1 MQVAKLQEV
10 VVWKDGS
17 VFFFLRPNSEES
29 KAKPKQLILDHF
41 RRKDFRISQY

>member
-10 VVWKDGS
+10 VVWKDGG
-17 VFFFLRPNSEES
+17 VFLRQNSEES

>member
-17 VFFFLRPNSEES
+17 VFF
-29 KAKPKQLILDHF
+29 LDQIQKKVK
-41 RRKDFRISQY
+41 RNQSN

>member
-17 VFFFLRPNSEES
+17 VFFFRPNSEES

-41 RRKDFRISQY
+41 RRKDFRVSQY